1 MSKPNLFI
9 AAVETQ
15 GKNKKIK
22 REENFTKIVNEFIF

>member
-15 GKNKKIK
+15 GKKKEIKNKERKILSK
-22 REENFTKIVNEFIF
+22 L